1 MCFES
6 DDYQFIR
13 FPFDRLDDDSLYLSN
28 LWEKKQL
35 AVKSIDDFSTKNYRA
50 SWFSWFFVYS

>member
-13 FPFDRLDDDSLYLSN
+13 FPFDRLDDDSLYLRN

-35 AVKSIDDFSTKNYRA
+35 AVKLIDDFSAKNDRA
-50 SWFSWFFVYS
+50 SLYSWFFVYI